1 MSDGAPAARPKL
13 CDSCCDGVAR
23 LFVKHTAK
31 VLLAVVVLM
40 AAASGVILG
49 LDLFAFTEQGNDDF
63 MIKDQP
69 EVKSRDA
76 VRLGEAALSSGGSTS
91 DEAVRALSERSEDFD
106 MFLIVEDRNGDDI
119 AASDSLLRDFQA
131 TVRFIIDEPSYSS
144 VCHKP
149 GTDGLCAAPVCP
161 VDMGELPASTL
172 TRFAVN
178 SSATLQPYR
187 TLRLGMTSEERT
199 ALFEYYLN
207 PEPEIRNQ
215 TETAV
220 RAGVEAQVPPSTPN
234 RQATVDAAVEAQMEA
249 QADTI
254 AEAVAAVKGLRSLF
268 FDSDLSASNKRSKY
282 MRCMFGMGAPLP
294 GFRNAKDREADQDL
308 KFDDAVS
315 HIRETVNKKWF
326 TQSAEERPL
335 RPLVFGS
342 RILQQQFAEV
352 SVTDMVWAAGS
363 VVFVY
368 AYLFFHTGSIF
379 VASLE
384 LLQILC
390 SMPLAI
396 LVYKLVYG
404 IDFFQTLHSLS
415 VFIILGIG
423 CDAVFIFVDAWNQAP
438 VNVFRTD
445 DETLIK
451 RMRFTYERASKA
463 LFVTS
468 FTTFA
473 AFLATGSSQIMPIA
487 TFGFFSATLVMMN
500 LLLDLVFLP
509 AVIVLWERSV
519 RPRERA
525 CGEACCSAP
534 AVPAAGDDGEE
545 PAEEGGTAK
554 GAAVAPRAARDSQGA
569 PSAEFSGTNPMREEE
584 AGAKP
589 GASGG
594 KPASGSA
601 DEAAGKVSAA
611 VSMGAVRA
619 GQSLPDRVA
628 TNEDAQATRAI
639 EVCFR
644 DRWTPLVHR
653 LRYVILVLGVALLAL
668 TAWASST
675 LAPLS
680 KQEEW
685 FPTWHFVGRAMEL
698 AQDTFGATE
707 NDRKVDVTITWGVE
721 GVDREGTY
729 AFDPNDIGTPI
740 WYAEFDPAHLQSQA
754 LMHRVCRD
762 IDSGLVPGGKV
773 ESLKECWVDSFGS
786 WLTKNGA
793 SFPVDISN
801 TTVTG
806 ANATASAQL
815 KNACGVETTQSGL
828 FHCLVSEFT
837 TASGSPGVSLRNR
850 AVLGLDSSNK
860 LKLASVVARTSL
872 AFGEPYATNKP
883 VLDAWN
889 AYTAS
894 IDETGKSHG
903 MGKSLQNAG
912 MSWAWMQT
920 ERALVTNALQ
930 GIAIAVSVALVVLVV
945 STDSI
950 PVGVFATVT
959 IAGIVLSVL
968 ATMVALGWELG
979 TTESVSSVILI
990 GYSVDYAVHLANAY
1004 QEAGDFHHDGTR
1016 KTRLD
1021 RTRSAL
1027 TEYGVSIIAGAV
1039 TTFGAGVFLR
1049 GGTIMFFQK
1058 FSVLIMASIAY
1069 SLVWALTFLP
1079 AVLMVLAPEDSLCAL
1094 SAMARC
1100 RLRPKLPASAQ
1111 TPAPGQVAAADGAA
1125 ASPAQAAASGAAA
1138 ETAETRGGGSP
1149 TGPDAARG
1157 EGAGE
1162 AAPPKPAVTPGEVTP
1177 VQRLDV

>member
-1 MSDGAPAARPKL
+1 
-13 CDSCCDGVAR
+13 
-23 LFVKHTAK
+23 
-31 VLLAVVVLM
+31 
-40 AAASGVILG
+40 
-49 LDLFAFTEQGNDDF
+49 

-76 VRLGEAALSSGGSTS
+76 VRLGEAALSSDGATADKSVS
-91 DEAVRALSERSEDFD
+91 ALSERSEDYD
-106 MFLIVEDRNGDDI
+106 MFLIVEDRNGVDI
-119 AASDSLLRDFQA
+119 AASDALLRDFHA
-131 TVRFIIDEPSYSS
+131 TVRFIIDDPSYAS

-149 GTDGLCAAPVCP
+149 SADGLCAAPVCP
-161 VDMGELPASTL
+161 IDLGELPPSTL
-172 TRFAVN
+172 SRFAVN

-187 TLRLGMTSEERT
+187 TLRSGMTDEERT
-199 ALFEYYLN
+199 ELLEYYLN

-215 TETAV
+215 TEAAI
-220 RAGVEAQVPPSTPN
+220 RAGVEAQVPPSTPD
-234 RQATVDAAVEAQMEA
+234 RQATVDAAVEAQMQA

-254 AEAVAAVKGLRSLF
+254 AEAVASVKGLRSLF
-268 FDSDLSASNKRSKY
+268 FDSDLSPSNKRSKY
-282 MRCMFGMGAPLP
+282 MRCMFGMGSPLA

-308 KFDDAVS
+308 KYDDSVAY
-315 HIRETVNKKWF
+315 IRETVNKKWF

-438 VNVFRTD
+438 VNVLRTD

-509 AVIVLWERSV
+509 AVIVVWERSV

-534 AVPAAGDDGEE
+534 AVAASTDEDEE
-545 PAEEGGTAK
+545 TAEEGGTAK
-554 GAAVAPRAARDSQGA
+554 AAALAPRAAGDSQGK
-569 PSAEFSGTNPMREEE
+569 PSAEFKGTNPM
-584 AGAKP
+584 GDKTMD
-589 GASGG
+589 GKASAVGG
-594 KPASGSA
+594 KPAAGSTA
-601 DEAAGKVSAA
+601 KPAGEVSAA
-611 VSMGAVRA
+611 FSMGKIRA
-619 GQSLPDRVA
+619 EQSLPDRVA

-653 LRYVILVLGVALLAL
+653 LRFVILILGVALLAL

-707 NDRKVDVTITWGVE
+707 NDQKVDVTITWGVE

-729 AFDPNDIGTPI
+729 AFDPNDIGKPI
-740 WYAEFDPAHLQSQA
+740 WYTAFDPANLQSQA

-762 IDSGLVPGGKV
+762 IDAGQVPGGMV
-773 ESLKECWVDSFGS
+773 ESLKECWVDAFDT

-801 TTVTG
+801 NTVTG
-806 ANATASAQL
+806 VNASASAQL
-815 KNACGVETTQSGL
+815 QSACGTATTQGGL
-828 FHCLVSEFT
+828 FHCLVAKFT
-837 TASGSPGVSLRNR
+837 TASGSPGVSIRNR
-850 AVLGLDSSNK
+850 ALLGIDSNNQ
-860 LKLASVVARTSL
+860 LKLASVIARTSL
-872 AFGEPYATNKP
+872 AFGEPYAANKP

-889 AYTAS
+889 AYTKTVD
-894 IDETGKSHG
+894 DEGKSHG

-930 GIAIAVSVALVVLVV
+930 GIAIAVSVALVVLVI

-1004 QEAGDFHHDGTR
+1004 QEAGDFHHDGSR
-1016 KTRLD
+1016 KSRLD

-1100 RLRPKLPASAQ
+1100 RLRPELQAKAHAPAVCDEAASDAAANGSPTSPASH
-1111 TPAPGQVAAADGAA
+1111 GAA
-1125 ASPAQAAASGAAA
+1125 TAGPAA
-1138 ETAETRGGGSP
+1138 GGSP
-1149 TGPDAARG
+1149 VAASVAPQR
-1157 EGAGE
+1157 GAGE
-1162 AAPPKPAVTPGEVTP
+1162 EATAKPSATPGQVTP